1 MKYGTDICNKILND
15 NPFSNPKFTGFY
27 NVNFPACS
35 PKEVNGQKIC
45 NIGQRKKPTFT
56 MVAQSNTKGRNFL
69 WVKHNLQKSE
79 PCVEMD
85 EYYLN
90 KNYITI
96 SALKTDL
103 TWIEKNKKLNKI
115 FKNKERN

>member
-1 MKYGTDICNKILND
+1 
-15 NPFSNPKFTGFY
+15 
-27 NVNFPACS
+27 
-35 PKEVNGQKIC
+35 
-45 NIGQRKKPTFT
+45 

-69 WVKHNLQKSE
+69 WIKHNIQKSHQ
-79 PCVEMD
+79 CFEMD

-103 TWIEKNKKLNKI
+103 TWIEKNKELNKI
-115 FKNKERN
+115 FKIKKGTKHY

>member
-1 MKYGTDICNKILND
+1 MEDTFN
-15 NPFSNPKFTGFY
+15 GFY

-35 PKEVNGQKIC
+35 PKEVNGHKIC

-103 TWIEKNKKLNKI
+103 TWIEKNKELNKI
-115 FKNKERN
+115 FKNKEKN

>member
-1 MKYGTDICNKILND
+1 
-15 NPFSNPKFTGFY
+15 
-27 NVNFPACS
+27 
-35 PKEVNGQKIC
+35 
-45 NIGQRKKPTFT
+45 

-103 TWIEKNKKLNKI
+103 TWIEKNKELNKI